1 MLSGFSHLSAWLQN
15 TYPDKVKSWR
25 HVVYTCYQPRSMASA
40 HDLELKAQAWERYQ
54 ITTHLPA
61 ENIRVY
67 DENFAKRT
75 SPAWPRLQLK
85 EAADPVLDSA
95 HLCLSIVA
103 FTLLAQAISSETML

>member
-1 MLSGFSHLSAWLQN
+1 MLSRLNHLSALLQN
-15 TYPDKVKSWR
+15 TYPDKIKSWR

-40 HDLELKAQAWERYQ
+40 RDLELKAQAWNHYQ

-75 SPAWPRLQLK
+75 SPACPLTSDQR
-85 EAADPVLDSA
+85 S
-95 HLCLSIVA
+95 C
-103 FTLLAQAISSETML
+103 